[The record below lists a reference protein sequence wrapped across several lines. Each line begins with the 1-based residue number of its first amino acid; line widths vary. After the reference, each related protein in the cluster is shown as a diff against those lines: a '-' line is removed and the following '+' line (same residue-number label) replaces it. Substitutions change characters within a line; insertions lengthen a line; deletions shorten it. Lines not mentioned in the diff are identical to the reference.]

1 MRWRLD
7 DAGRLESE
15 SGYLI
20 TKAHIERG
28 HIELRLEPVY
38 RAFTPTGG
46 FLGAS
51 GDGEDARRLC
61 GEHYES
67 TKQ

>member
-28 HIELRLEPVY
+28 HIERRLEPVY

-46 FLGAS
+46 FLGACGV
-51 GDGEDARRLC
+51 GDDAKELCVRHRDRR
-61 GEHYES
+61 
-67 TKQ
+67 